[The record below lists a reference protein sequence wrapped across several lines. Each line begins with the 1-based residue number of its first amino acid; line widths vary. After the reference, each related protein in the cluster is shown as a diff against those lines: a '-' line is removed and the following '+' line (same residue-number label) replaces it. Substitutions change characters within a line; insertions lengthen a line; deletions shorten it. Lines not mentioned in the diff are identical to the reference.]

1 MKKTFLTAGTV
12 CLFFMAGST
21 LAQSVHPQAWP
32 TIQSQTR
39 PWTRWWWHG
48 SSVTREGIR
57 AELEAFQKAGLG
69 GVELTPIFGTIGDEA
84 NFIDFLSPRWVEML
98 EFTLSEASRLGLGVD
113 MATGTGWPF
122 GGPWVSEEDASK
134 YMSYTT
140 YTLRTGERLKQRV
153 ALSQN
158 PLIRVVP
165 NPTYQKYAQQHPELP
180 GIPAWISQNR
190 RPQASDV
197 AYPIS
202 ANQNLQAMAIDQI
215 RYPRSM
221 KLQTL
226 MAYSADSQVLDLTS
240 KVDAEGRLNWSAPKG
255 TWTLYAVFEG
265 NHGKMVE
272 RAAPG
277 GEGNVID
284 HFSHAAIQHYLTPFE
299 KAFQGK
305 DLSGLRAFFNDSYE
319 VDDAMGQAN
328 WTPAFFAAFAQHRG
342 YDLRQHLPALFSNDQ
357 SDRHI
362 RVLSDYRQTVAELLL
377 ETFTADWSTWAKSQG
392 KIVRNQGHGSP
403 ANILD
408 LYAASDIPETEG
420 TDIIKIKF
428 ASSAANVSGKSLAS
442 CEAAT
447 WLNDHFL
454 STLADVKQN
463 MDRYFAGGVNHV
475 LYHGTSYSPPG
486 EPWPGRLFY
495 AAIHANPRNPLWT
508 DWATL
513 NGYLTR
519 TQSLLQS
526 GTPDNDVLLYF
537 PIFDAYAFPGKEL
550 LQHFDGGEKG
560 MDHLSVKEVADSLQ
574 ANGYTF
580 DFISDNQIL
589 KLTARDGKLITG
601 GRTYRAILIPSCTY
615 MPLEVLEQLH
625 GLARSGV
632 HVLFKGAL
640 PQRVPGLANLESRE
654 QQFRAV
660 RADAGYFH
668 IGDDLDQLLKVANV
682 RREVM
687 ADYGLWFNRRTID
700 GNTCYF
706 IANWSGKD
714 LDIRVPVASVH
725 PSFVFFDP
733 MQGRTGRA
741 ETRRLANGQTE
752 VHLQLLQGATLLLKG
767 ADSDLGPAWTYQV
780 PKGAAIPIQGTW
792 NLRFL
797 EGGPVL
803 PAATN
808 VQEPV
813 SWTELADTAAQV
825 FAGTARYTVA
835 FARPAMDAGA
845 WKLDLGRVAE
855 SARVRLNGKEVAT
868 LVGPRYAVLLPDNLL
883 QPDNLLEIEVSNR
896 MANRIAAMDRKGVA
910 WKKFYNTNFPAH
922 DAVNRGADGLF
933 TAAAWKPFPSG
944 LLGPVTLTPM
954 E

>member
-202 ANQNLQAMAIDQI
+202 ANPNLQAMAIDQI
-215 RYPRSM
+215 RYARPM
-221 KLQTL
+221 ELQTL
-226 MAYSADSQVLDLTS
+226 MAYSGSQVLDLTS

-328 WTPAFFAAFAQHRG
+328 WTPAFFTAFAQHRG

-495 AAIHANPRNPLWT
+495 AAIHANPRNSLWT

-519 TQSLLQS
+519 TQSFLQA
-526 GTPDNDVLLYF
+526 GIPDNDVLLYF
-537 PIFDAYAFPGKEL
+537 PIFDAYAFPGKEM

-560 MDHLSVKEVADSLQ
+560 MDHLSVKEAADSLQ
-574 ANGYTF
+574 AHGYAF
-580 DFISDNQIL
+580 DFISDNQML
-589 KLTARDGKLITG
+589 QLTARDGKIVTG
-601 GRTYRAILIPSCTY
+601 GRSYQAILIPSCQY
-615 MPLEVLEQLH
+615 MPLEVLEQLTV
-625 GLARSGV
+625 LARNGV
-632 HVLFKGAL
+632 KVLVKDAL
-640 PQRVPGLANLESRE
+640 PQQVPGFANLEFR
-654 QQFRAV
+654 QQRFR
-660 RADAGYFH
+660 
-668 IGDDLDQLLKVANV
+668 QLLKETGTFQVGKNLHQLLLGAGV
-682 RREVM
+682 RGEALAER
-687 ADYGLWFNRRTID
+687 GLWFNRRKI
-700 GNTCYF
+700 GASSCYF
-706 IANWSGKD
+706 IANWTGED
-714 LDIRVPVASVH
+714 VDFWVPVSGGH
-725 PSFVFFDP
+725 KYMVFFDP
-733 MQGRTGRA
+733 MLGQTGRA
-741 ETRRLANGQTE
+741 ETRTLPGGQTE
-752 VHLQLLQGATLLLKG
+752 VHLQLLQGATLILKG
-767 ADSDLGPAWTYQV
+767 VESDLGPAWVYQV
-780 PKGAAIPIQGTW
+780 PKGEAIPIQGTW
-792 NLRFL
+792 NIRFL
-797 EGGPVL
+797 EGGPTL
-803 PAATN
+803 PAAQTLSN
-808 VQEPV
+808 LG
-813 SWTELADTAAQV
+813 SWTALPDSAAQA
-825 FAGTARYTVA
+825 FSGTARYSLQ
-835 FARPAMDAGA
+835 FARPKTPAGT
-845 WKLDLGRVAE
+845 WKLDLGRVGE
-855 SARVRLNGKEVAT
+855 SARVRLNGKEIAT
-868 LVGPRYAVLLPDNLL
+868 LVGPRYVALIPAHLL
-883 QPDNLLEIEVSNR
+883 QTENLLEIEVSNR
-896 MANRIAAMDRKGVA
+896 MANRIADMDRKGVA

-922 DAVNRGADGLF
+922 DAVNRGSDGLF
-933 TAAAWKPFPSG
+933 TAAAWKPLVSG